1 MPKPMTNKGAE
12 LGSYP
17 EKRADTLMKPLN
29 GILILLCTCLRIID
43 LEGQNLFFFF
53 TLFFLTFL
61 LYVGVFFVC
70 FAKALSR
77 YLQS

>member
-1 MPKPMTNKGAE
+1 MTNKGAE

-17 EKRADTLMKPLN
+17 EERADTLIKPLN
-29 GILILLCTCLRIID
+29 GILVLLCTCLRIID
-43 LEGQNLFFFF
+43 LEGQNFFFF
-53 TLFFLTFL
+53 FLHFSTFL

-70 FAKALSR
+70 FAKALSH